1 VKTIITGNGI
11 SVITFVN
18 VFKNKT
24 IDATKN
30 NIDSYLIN
38 LSFSVS
44 NNLVDTKNIK
54 TITLQKIELVSEK

>member
-1 VKTIITGNGI
+1 MKTIITGNGI

-54 TITLQKIELVSEK
+54 TTTLQKIELVSEK

>member
-1 VKTIITGNGI
+1 MKTIITGNVI

-54 TITLQKIELVSEK
+54 TTTLQKIELVSEK